1 MPASD
6 HTTAAFD
13 RCVAVARAMAWA
25 DQEDVDVGHLLL
37 AAMCTDDRFARSR
50 LTLRA
55 LGVHHFM
62 TDEAEAMFKAGVAGI
77 DATPRTMTRTME
89 AAAVFDRIAYWA
101 GRTGDDT
108 ADTVHL
114 LLACIEEGAKDDDFA
129 GVIDMFGISHRDVV
143 REAMTVRFHI
153 SPADRQS
160 RHRGP
165 ILSAARPDRPS
176 AYLFE
181 NVQSMFRGPRKM
193 SSIRHRSQHPSA
205 AEVGSP
211 ARLYLFRIHV
221 WWHVVLAMAAVAQLT
236 AVVVAT
242 FTATLWA
249 AVWLVGSTTRFM
261 VPTWGRLLV
270 ACGLTAVAPF
280 LGVPWWPVIGN
291 LLIFVLITIEG
302 RFALLEVKADVADPG
317 VRLRDL
323 RRDARL
329 NNSAAGWYGELKLK
343 GNLATE

>member
-13 RCVAVARAMAWA
+13 RCVAAARAMAWSA
-25 DQEDVDVGHLLL
+25 QEDVDVGHLLL
-37 AAMCTDDRFARSR
+37 AVMFTDDRFARSR

-55 LGVHHFM
+55 LGVHHFL
-62 TDEAEAMFKAGVAGI
+62 TGAGYADFAAAVAGI
-77 DATPRTMTRTME
+77 DVTPRVMTRTTQ
-89 AAAVFDRIAYWA
+89 AAAVLDRVAYWA
-101 GRTGDDT
+101 RRTGDET

-114 LLACIEEGAKDDDFA
+114 LLACMEEDD
-129 GVIDMFGISHRDVV
+129 GVKLFGISQRDVV

-153 SPADRQS
+153 SPADRQA

-165 ILSAARPDRPS
+165 ILSAARPGRPPS
-176 AYLFE
+176 YLFE
-181 NVQSMFRGPRKM
+181 SLRSKSRGPRKM

-205 AEVGSP
+205 VEVASP
-211 ARLYLFRIHV
+211 ARLYLFRIHL
-221 WWHVVLAMAAVAQLT
+221 WWHVVLAAAAVAELT
-236 AVVVAT
+236 AVVLAIVLAT
-242 FTATLWA
+242 PWA
-249 AVWLVGSTTRFM
+249 AVWLVGSTTRYM

-270 ACGLTAVAPF
+270 LAALAAVSPA
-280 LGVPWWPVIGN
+280 LGVPWWPVAGSVLIF
-291 LLIFVLITIEG
+291 LLITVEG
-302 RFALLEVKADVADPG
+302 RFAVLEVKADVADPG

-343 GNLATE
+343 RNLAAE